1 MRTILV
7 LALTTNLL
15 FSAGANY
22 VQGAIAGQ
30 SISGLGQMKS
40 AGP

>member
-1 MRTILV
+1 MRAILV
-7 LALTTNLL
+7 LALTANLL

-40 AGP
+40 VAP

>member
-7 LALTTNLL
+7 LALTANLVL
-15 FSAGANY
+15 SAAANY

-30 SISGLGQMKS
+30 SISGS
-40 AGP
+40 AQTIK

>member
-30 SISGLGQMKS
+30 SISGSGQINS
-40 AGP
+40 VAR

>member
-7 LALTTNLL
+7 LALTANLV

-22 VQGAIAGQ
+22 VQGAITGQ
-30 SISGLGQMKS
+30 SGSGLAQVKS
-40 AGP
+40 VAP